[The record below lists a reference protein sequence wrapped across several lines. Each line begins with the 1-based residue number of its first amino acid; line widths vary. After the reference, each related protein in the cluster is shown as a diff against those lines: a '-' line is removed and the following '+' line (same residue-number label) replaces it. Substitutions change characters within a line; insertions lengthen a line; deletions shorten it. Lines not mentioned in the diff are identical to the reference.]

1 MHSSTL
7 SERGQATIPAAVR
20 AALSL
25 HKGDKI
31 IYEPLDDDRWVLRK
45 MPSADKEWAAVL
57 AASLHEE
64 LSSEADDAFFA
75 YLTEA

>member
-20 AALSL
+20 ADLSL
-25 HKGDKI
+25 HKGDTI
-31 IYEPLDDDRWVLRK
+31 IYEPLGEGRWALRK
-45 MPSADKEWAAVL
+45 MPPADKAWAALL
-57 AASLHEE
+57 AARLHDE

-75 YLTEA
+75 HLEET